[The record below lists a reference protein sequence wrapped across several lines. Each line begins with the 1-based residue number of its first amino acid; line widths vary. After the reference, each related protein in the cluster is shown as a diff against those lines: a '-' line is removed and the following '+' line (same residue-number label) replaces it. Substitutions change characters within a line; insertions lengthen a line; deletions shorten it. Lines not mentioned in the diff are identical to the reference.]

1 MSDIFIK
8 GDLNDLISSVE
19 NESVQLPQ
27 WLNIVD
33 RKSEVVSENATSE
46 NAMTQLNNFNINS
59 ETSIN
64 ENSIN
69 SVTSAFNPANI
80 NENLSATSDN
90 NDIFISQMGGNIEKT
105 MASPDDINDLINMIT
120 SENVNDN
127 FNTVTTITNTSILE
141 DQLRELLNQAG
152 GAKKSKKA
160 SKKSKKAS
168 KKSSKKS
175 KKASKK
181 SSKKS
186 KKASKKSSKKS
197 KKASKKSSKKS
208 SKRQRGGA
216 KKSKKASKKSK
227 KASKK
232 SKKASKKSKK
242 SSKKSKKVTGGKKKA
257 SKKSKKS
264 SKKSKKSSKKSKKT
278 SKKSKKS
285 SKKSKKSSKK
295 YRGEESEMVHEEH
308 AEHAEHAEHKEPEKK
323 EKKKRAPNPGFTAF
337 LDLKKFV
344 AEKLGIPNGIP
355 AGKIAGMAKK
365 EYTEQN
371 EGITAVEASKGAM
384 KYFEDNIAK
393 FKEELA
399 KIQK

>member
-59 ETSIN
+59 ETSVN

-127 FNTVTTITNTSILE
+127 FNTVTTITSTSVLE

-168 KKSSKKS
+168 KKSSKKTSKKS

-197 KKASKKSSKKS
+197 KKASKKYSKKS

-216 KKSKKASKKSK
+216 K

-257 SKKSKKS
+257 PKKSKKTSKKSKKA
-264 SKKSKKSSKKSKKT
+264 

-295 YRGEESEMVHEEH
+295 YRGEESEMDHEEH